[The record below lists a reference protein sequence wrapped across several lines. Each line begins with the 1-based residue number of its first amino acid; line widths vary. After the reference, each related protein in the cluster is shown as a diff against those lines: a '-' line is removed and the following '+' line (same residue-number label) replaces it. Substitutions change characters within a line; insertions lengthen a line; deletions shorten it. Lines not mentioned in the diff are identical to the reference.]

1 MPNSFSLKSHLPA
14 IILYDVYRSIIY
26 NTKTEERFFLMFDIW
41 GMGHPYDIN
50 VWAKH
55 NEDSFIFMM

>member
-1 MPNSFSLKSHLPA
+1 MMFTVALFTIQKLKK
-14 IILYDVYRSIIY
+14 D
-26 NTKTEERFFLMFDIW
+26 FFLMFDIW

-50 VWAKH
+50 IWAKH